1 MSVQPLLRISSLS
14 VRLPRTGERAYAVE
28 DVSLTLA
35 RNEVLCVVG
44 ESGSGKSIMAKTV
57 MGLLPRRLAVAGG
70 SVNFEG
76 RELLELSEPQR
87 RAMRGREMGMI
98 FQEPMSALNPL
109 HTIGNQIDE
118 VLRVHAATK
127 RARRRQTVL
136 EVLDA
141 VKLPDP
147 QRIFHA
153 YPHQLSG
160 GQRQRAMIAMA
171 LIMKPDLIIADEPTT
186 ALDVTTQAEILELI
200 KTLQAE
206 RSTGV
211 LFITHDIGVVAEI
224 ADRVVVMK
232 DGRMVESGTCEN
244 ILRHPQADYTRM
256 LITAVPSLKPAT
268 RPAAA
273 DEQEVALS
281 IERVVKTYH
290 AGGLLTGSRVVRAV
304 DDVTLEVRRGQTLGI
319 VGESGSGKS
328 TLARCVIRLIDPD
341 SGHIRYAGFD
351 LATLKRAG
359 MLPLR
364 KRIQMVFQDPYGS
377 LNPRLTVVRM
387 IAQGPVL
394 HGTPPE
400 QARERALELLSLVG
414 LDASAAS
421 RYPHEFSG
429 GQRQRIGIA
438 RALALEPE
446 ILVADEPVSALDVSV
461 QAQVLKLLASIRER
475 FQLTMIFV
483 THDLRVAAQVCDTLA
498 VMQLGR
504 VVEHGTTRDVFTAPA
519 HDYTR
524 RLLSAIPGRQ
534 FDDVLAT

>member
-14 VRLPRTGERAYAVE
+14 VRLPETGERTHAVE
-28 DVSLTLA
+28 DVSLTLN

-57 MGLLPRRLAVAGG
+57 MGLLPRRLTVAGG

-76 RELLELSEPQR
+76 TELLELSEPRR
-87 RAMRGREMGMI
+87 RAMRGRAMGMI

-109 HTIGNQIDE
+109 HTIGDQIDE
-118 VLRVHAATK
+118 VLRIHTATK
-127 RARRRQTVL
+127 RARRQQTVL

-153 YPHQLSG
+153 YPHQISG

-171 LIMKPDLIIADEPTT
+171 LIMKPDLLIADEPTT

-232 DGRMVESGTCEN
+232 DGRMVESGSCEN

-256 LITAVPSLKPAT
+256 LIKAVPSLKPAT
-268 RPAAA
+268 RPAVA

-290 AGGLLTGSRVVRAV
+290 AGGLLSGSRVVRAV
-304 DDVTLEVRRGQTLGI
+304 DDVTLAVRRGQTLGI

-341 SGHIRYAGFD
+341 SGHIRYDGFD

-387 IAQGPVL
+387 IAQGPML
-394 HGTPPE
+394 HGTAPA
-400 QARERALELLSLVG
+400 QARQRALELLSLVG
-414 LDASAAS
+414 LDASAAN

-461 QAQVLKLLASIRER
+461 QAQVLKLLANIRER

-504 VVEHGTTRDVFTAPA
+504 VVEHGSTRDIFTAPA

-524 RLLSAIPGRQ
+524 RLLGAIPGRQ
-534 FDDVLAT
+534 FDDVLAA